1 MYRDELLV
9 LPDLTSLLQALLLVE
24 ELLRLPQDVLQLSQL
39 KEVFLQGLRV
49 LVNLP
54 KHKYLNQNSRIANDL

>member
-24 ELLRLPQDVLQLSQL
+24 ELLRLPQDVLQLRQL

-54 KHKYLNQNSRIANDL
+54 